1 MSSRFIQRGEMRIL
15 ILNDC
20 SSPSNK
26 VPGFKITPVAA
37 VLFYGYEDSE
47 IRENI

>member
-1 MSSRFIQRGEMRIL
+1 MRIL
-15 ILNDC
+15 ILNNC
-20 SSPSNK
+20 SSSSNK
-26 VPGFKITPVAA
+26 VPGFKTTPVVA